1 MNGASWARKFNSLY
15 DIMLIINPILLW
27 LPSFWGSGLSL
38 VHFSHVYVCFFRAY
52 YTRKK
57 FRTVYENTMMRS
69 PRLHR
74 NNSSIFHAS
83 KNLLQ
88 KSYNSSPK
96 SYISQ
101 GDTHPKFEFEYPFS
115 ELLVS
120 IYILHFFLTLYQCL
134 QCECGDC
141 DNKSL

>member
-1 MNGASWARKFNSLY
+1 MIQIWHKHVSFNSY
-15 DIMLIINPILLW
+15 I
-27 LPSFWGSGLSL
+27 
-38 VHFSHVYVCFFRAY
+38 FSRAY

-57 FRTVYENTMMRS
+57 FRTVYENTLMKS

-88 KSYNSSPK
+88 KNANSSPK

-101 GDTHPKFEFEYPFS
+101 EESRSGFEFDYPFS

-120 IYILHFFLTLYQCL
+120 KNY
-134 QCECGDC
+134 
-141 DNKSL
+141 